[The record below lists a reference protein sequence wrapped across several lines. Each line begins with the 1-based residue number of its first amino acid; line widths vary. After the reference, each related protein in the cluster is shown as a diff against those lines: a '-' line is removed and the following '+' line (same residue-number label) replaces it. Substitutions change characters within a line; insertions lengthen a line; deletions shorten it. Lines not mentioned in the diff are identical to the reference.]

1 MKRKNLKLVCIAM
14 IVVVIACVVTY
25 AGKHKQKKP
34 CLPAE
39 AWTAL
44 EALYPNAKIEEVEV
58 RKEGLKVYE
67 IELEQYGQD
76 VEVTLT
82 SDGTLM
88 AVETEIAPKEL
99 PSLVSM
105 AVTKVAKDAAIEEV
119 ERELNHAMVK
129 LVKFARPEIHYEV
142 ELSKDGSKCEIEFA
156 MDGTILEQSEWKKCD
171 KDKASKTKCDKDKAS
186 KPKCDKDK
194 ASKPKCDKGDK

>member
-1 MKRKNLKLVCIAM
+1 MKRENLKLVCIAM

-34 CLPAE
+34 CLPA
-39 AWTAL
+39 ATMAAL
-44 EALYPNAKIEEVEV
+44 EALYPNAEIEKVEV
-58 RKEGLKVYE
+58 KKEGLKVYE

-99 PSLVSM
+99 PGLVSM
-105 AVTKVAKDAAIEEV
+105 AITKVAKDAAIEEV
-119 ERELNHAMVK
+119 EMELNHAMVK
-129 LVKFARPEIHYEV
+129 LVKFAMPKTHYEV
-142 ELSKDGSKCEIEFA
+142 ELSKDGSKCKIEFA
-156 MDGTILEQSEWKKCD
+156 ADGTILERSKWK
-171 KDKASKTKCDKDKAS
+171 KCDKDKAS
-186 KPKCDKDK
+186 KPKCG
-194 ASKPKCDKGDK
+194 KGDK